1 MKGLCRRQTE
11 LYEFWDREVALRL
24 RPIIQGLSLTEDEK
38 TDLIEDIRH
47 HTVNKVLR
55 RQHEIEN
62 MRAFATRIGINFIKD
77 RLTQQTRRVP
87 TDDADSLDSEPTDA
101 EDYPER
107 LATQEEIARARRD
120 IYELMKSI
128 RFEALSAEWDAV
140 FTLVYELHLSMREA
154 AKRLG
159 LPFATVQYRMKCTVE
174 VIRER
179 LAKLAREDSAMREKI
194 ALAFGEERLE
204 SLLREDTHH
213 QTHKGGTKGPR

>member
-1 MKGLCRRQTE
+1 
-11 LYEFWDREVALRL
+11 LRL

-55 RQHEIEN
+55 RHHEIEN

-87 TDDADSLDSEPTDA
+87 MDDADRLDSEPTDA
-101 EDYPER
+101 EDYPEC

-179 LAKLAREDSAMREKI
+179 LAKLAREDSAVEEEI

>member
-194 ALAFGEERLE
+194 ALAFGEE
-204 SLLREDTHH
+204 THH

>member
-1 MKGLCRRQTE
+1 MKDLGQRQAE
-11 LYEFWDREVALRL
+11 LYEFWDREVVLRL
-24 RPIIQGLSLTEDEK
+24 RPIIQGLSLTEAEK

-47 HTVNKVLR
+47 HTVKKVLR

-87 TDDADSLDSEPTDA
+87 TDDPDCLDSEPTDA
-101 EDYPER
+101 EDCPER

-120 IYELMKSI
+120 IYELIKSI

-174 VIRER
+174 IIRER
-179 LAKLAREDSAMREKI
+179 LAKLAREDSAMREEI